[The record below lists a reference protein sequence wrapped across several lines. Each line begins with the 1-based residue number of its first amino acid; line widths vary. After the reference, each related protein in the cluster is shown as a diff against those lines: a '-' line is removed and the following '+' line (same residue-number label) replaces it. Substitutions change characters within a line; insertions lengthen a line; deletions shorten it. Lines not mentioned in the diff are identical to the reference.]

1 MNKGPLAD
9 LLAGELTLRTAR
21 FELAPLTPADG
32 EDLFAAL
39 SDPEVVRFMDI
50 DPHVD
55 VAQTQAVIDWAERH
69 RSAGQGVRWAIRR
82 REDGGFVGTCG
93 FNSLIFERGCRGEI
107 GYDVRRA
114 AWGQRVMN
122 EVLPTLAGFGFGAL
136 GLRRIEA
143 LVTPGNTWSCAL
155 LERHGFEQEGV
166 LREYAFWKDNFW
178 DQIVYAKLG

>member
-1 MNKGPLAD
+1 VSEGLFAD
-9 LLAGELTLRTAR
+9 LLAGELRLSTAR
-21 FELAPLTPADG
+21 FDLSPLTSADA
-32 EDLFAAL
+32 EDLFTAF

-55 VAQTQAVIDWAERH
+55 IAQTQAVIDWAEGLRA
-69 RSAGQGVRWAIRR
+69 AGEGVRWAVRR
-82 REDGGFVGTCG
+82 REGGGFVGTCG
-93 FNSLIFERGCRGEI
+93 FNTLVLERGCRGEI

-114 AWGQRVMN
+114 AWGERVMN
-122 EVLPTLAGFGFGAL
+122 EVLPALLGFGFGAL

-155 LERHGFEQEGV
+155 LERHGFEREGV
-166 LREYAFWKDNFW
+166 LREYGFWKDTFW